1 MLCVLVGPETHAD
14 LAHVRVKA
22 GTQKGGGGGV
32 QHCKIKRK
40 P

>member
-1 MLCVLVGPETHAD
+1 MLCVLVGLETHAD

-22 GTQKGGGGGV
+22 GTEKGGGGGG
-32 QHCKIKRK
+32 QHWEIKKK